1 MIFNF
6 DNTYVKLNNK
16 FYSEIDPEKIKN
28 PRLLILKSEL
38 LEELNIQNTEDIT
51 EYLCAN
57 KLTAKPIAMA
67 YAGHQFGHFTML
79 GDGRAILLGEQ
90 ITGRNERFDIQLK
103 GSGITPYSRG
113 GDGKA
118 AAGSML
124 REYLYSA
131 AIDALNIK
139 TSRSLAVILTN
150 DKVQRERIEEGAL
163 LVRVMQSHIRIGTF
177 EFISYYHGEEDLA
190 HFADYAIN
198 RHYKD
203 IPEKSGNRYI
213 NFFEAVMDN
222 LIEMVIDW
230 LRVGFI
236 HGVMNTDNM
245 SITGETFD
253 YGPCSFMNSYD
264 LKTTFSSIDRDGRY
278 SFGNQRDILKWNMV
292 RFAQALLPIIS
303 KDKDQSVNELNKV
316 LTLFDD
322 KFNVKFYSMMKKKL
336 GISRELENNELIDE
350 FLKWLEISKADYT
363 NTFIALMD
371 EEAVADKIYKTAEFL
386 ELKNKLSAAGLNK
399 ELMEQSNPYFILRN
413 YQAEEAIDEYRAN
426 KSLDKINILLD
437 ILKNPYE
444 NNLEYKDYQ
453 QPPKPDYD
461 NRYKT
466 FCNT

>member
-6 DNTYVKLNNK
+6 DNTYAELSSKL
-16 FYSEIDPEKIKN
+16 YTEIIPEKIQN
-28 PRLLILKSEL
+28 PQLLILNKKL
-38 LEELNIQNTEDIT
+38 LEELNIKMSDDIT

-57 KLTAKPIAMA
+57 KLTANPIAMA

-90 ITGRNERFDIQLK
+90 ITGKNERFDIQLK

-131 AIDALNIK
+131 DLDGLNIK
-139 TSRSLAVILTN
+139 TSKSLAVILTN
-150 DKVQRERIEEGAL
+150 EKVQRERIEEGAL

-177 EFISYYHGEEDLA
+177 EFISSYHEEEDLA
-190 HFADYAIN
+190 LFADYVIN
-198 RHYKD
+198 RHYKY
-203 IPEKSGNRYI
+203 IFEKSGNRYI

-222 LIEMVIDW
+222 LIDMVVEW

-253 YGPCSFMNSYD
+253 YGPCAFMNSYD
-264 LKTTFSSIDRDGRY
+264 LKTTFSSIDRDERY
-278 SFGNQRDILKWNMV
+278 SFGNQRSILKWNLA
-292 RFAQALLPIIS
+292 RFAEALLPVIS
-303 KDKDQSVNELNKV
+303 KDQYRSDDKLNEIFM
-316 LTLFDD
+316 LFDD
-322 KFNVKFYSMMKKKL
+322 KFNVKFYAMMRNKL
-336 GISRELENNELIDE
+336 GISSELESNELIDD

-371 EEAVADKIYKTAEFL
+371 EDAVPDKIYKTADFL
-386 ELKNKLSAAGLNK
+386 ELKNRLSAAGLNK
-399 ELMEQSNPYFILRN
+399 ELMNQSNPYFILRN
-413 YQAEEAIDEYRAN
+413 YKAEEAIEDYREN
-426 KSLDKINILLD
+426 KSLGKINTLLD

-444 NNLEYKDYQ
+444 NNLQYKYYQ
-453 QPPKPDYD
+453 HPPEPDYD
-461 NRYKT
+461 ERYKT